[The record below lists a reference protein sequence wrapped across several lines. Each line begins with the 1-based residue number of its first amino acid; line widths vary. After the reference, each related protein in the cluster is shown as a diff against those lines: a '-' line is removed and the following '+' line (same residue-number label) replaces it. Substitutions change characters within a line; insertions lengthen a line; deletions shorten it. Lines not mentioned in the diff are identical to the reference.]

1 MTTRRAC
8 QGPPIHRIEEGIR
21 ELDRGEK
28 MSVDEAMTII
38 EKTWTCA
45 VTDESSFNNVYK

>member
-1 MTTRRAC
+1 MSRS
-8 QGPPIHRIEEGIR
+8 PIHRIEEGIR

-45 VTDESSFNNVYK
+45 VTDESSFNNIYK

>member
-1 MTTRRAC
+1 MESWEDMSRASL
-8 QGPPIHRIEEGIR
+8 IHRIEEDIR

-38 EKTWTCA
+38 EENLDLCSDRQ
-45 VTDESSFNNVYK
+45 VLF